1 MRPEGLAG
9 RAAAL
14 AIAAALS
21 LACAGLAARLNPPE
35 GPLDEATVASALN
48 EALRV
53 AAERAVDTLSEPGGF
68 SQDSLLRLRL
78 PGALDP
84 LARGLRSVGRGS
96 QVARLEGS
104 LNRAAE
110 EAVGEALPM
119 LDSARR
125 ISSQCIGL
133 LSKMIA
139 CGQTIIDHALD
150 RSVFP

>member
-53 AAERAVDTLSEPGGF
+53 AAERAVDTLSEPAP
-68 SQDSLLRLRL
+68 SSAAMIRPSRSLLL
-78 PGALDP
+78 PSKKELNELITTISAL
-84 LARGLRSVGRGS
+84 G
-96 QVARLEGS
+96 
-104 LNRAAE
+104 NR
-110 EAVGEALPM
+110 
-119 LDSARR
+119 RR
-125 ISSQCIGL
+125 TATAKSS
-133 LSKMIA
+133 
-139 CGQTIIDHALD
+139 
-150 RSVFP
+150 